1 MTVVEI
7 CLDDLAGVRAAEG
20 AGADRIELCAAL
32 AEGGITPSIGTVA
45 AALRAATRVGIQVL
59 VRQRPGDFVYDED
72 ELQAMVDDIHSMRV
86 LPNPS
91 GVPLG
96 FVVGALRPD
105 GGIDVDATRRLVAAC
120 GDAPVTFHKAFD
132 QVPDRAEAL
141 ERLVALGVARV
152 LTSAGAATALEGA
165 DDLAALVAQA
175 GDRVTILAGGG
186 IRPAN
191 AAEVVARTG
200 VREVHLRAVQR
211 VATVAAGAPTAY
223 DAGER
228 EVTSAAVVRAV
239 VAAVS
244 LDADAAVADPSG
256 TRAVSA

>member
-7 CLDDLAGVRAAEG
+7 CVAALAGVGSAVE

-45 AALRAATRVGIQVL
+45 AALRAATRIGIQVL

-72 ELQAMVDDIHSMRV
+72 EVQAMVDDIDSIRL
-86 LPNPS
+86 LPNPA
-91 GVPLG
+91 GVALG
-96 FVVGALRPD
+96 FVVGALRAD
-105 GGIDVDATRRLVAAC
+105 GRIDVDATRRLIAAC

-141 ERLVALGVARV
+141 ERLAGLGVARV

-165 DDLAALVAQA
+165 DALAELVAQA

-186 IRPAN
+186 VRPSN
-191 AAEVVARTG
+191 AAEVVARSG

-211 VATVAAGAPTAY
+211 VATAAAGAPTAY

-228 EVTSAAVVRAV
+228 EVTSGAVVRAV
-239 VAAVS
+239 VATVGALARCRWCS
-244 LDADAAVADPSG
+244 PSTSAAP
-256 TRAVSA
+256 R